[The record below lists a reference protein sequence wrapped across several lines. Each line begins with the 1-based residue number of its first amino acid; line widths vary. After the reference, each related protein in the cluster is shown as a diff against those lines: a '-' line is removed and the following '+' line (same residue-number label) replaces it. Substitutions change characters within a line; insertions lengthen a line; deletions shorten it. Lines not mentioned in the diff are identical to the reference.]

1 MRVSWGVVWLFIF
14 SLAGCPRP
22 VPPSV
27 PELVPPPQEEEDA
40 RPLVLDRVGGT
51 TLLHLYVDGFSELS
65 LQEKMLAYHL
75 VRAAV
80 AGRDI
85 AYDQQHRFALELRW
99 ILNQILSYSGGISD
113 QVLDPIR
120 QYARMFWLNNGPYHG
135 RTRAKTV
142 PGFSRSQW
150 IMSVGTAQAN
160 GGDFKR
166 FGRDL
171 GPVLA
176 RLDKLLFDPS
186 FEPWLTRKGGDEED
200 VLITSFTNYY
210 QDVRGSDL
218 AGFAESFPLNSRLVK
233 ECDRRKRCS
242 LKEEVYRTGTTQGKR
257 RIPPG
262 RYARELGEV
271 IAHLQRAREYALP
284 DQATRIDLL
293 VEYFRTGDPTA
304 FERADIAWLG
314 TDSTVDFI
322 LGFIE
327 TYKDVRGRKGEYEG
341 IVYIK
346 DKKASAL
353 MEGIAG
359 EAAYFEARA
368 PWDSR
373 YRKPD
378 PKVTVASAIQV
389 LVGIGGGGPS
399 MPGGINLPNAQWIRE
414 KHGSRSVLSM
424 NVLSAARRAT
434 SMASLEEFCWP
445 GDLQL
450 VRRWRPGISNAM
462 VALHE
467 VIGHGSGQ
475 VSPELKGDPSEHLKE
490 TYSALEEA
498 RAELMA
504 LYFIGDPR
512 LQEIGITWNADKARE
527 VAFREYLRHAMVML
541 RRVPN
546 GDRLEDDHMRASH
559 LIVQYVLHNEGGAV
573 HETLD
578 GKSYYRL
585 MDVSAM
591 HRKVGELLAEVMR
604 IKAEGDLAAGRA
616 LLAQYGTR
624 IDTSLRDEVVSRAKA
639 AGVPDF
645 VAFHSPSLHTVVQDG
660 NVVDVVLNYDR
671 SFDQTMLEWDLL
683 GP

>member
-1 MRVSWGVVWLFIF
+1 
-14 SLAGCPRP
+14 
-22 VPPSV
+22 
-27 PELVPPPQEEEDA
+27 
-40 RPLVLDRVGGT
+40 
-51 TLLHLYVDGFSELS
+51 
-65 LQEKMLAYHL
+65 
-75 VRAAV
+75 
-80 AGRDI
+80 
-85 AYDQQHRFALELRW
+85 
-99 ILNQILSYSGGISD
+99 
-113 QVLDPIR
+113 
-120 QYARMFWLNNGPYHG
+120 
-135 RTRAKTV
+135 
-142 PGFSRSQW
+142 
-150 IMSVGTAQAN
+150 
-160 GGDFKR
+160 
-166 FGRDL
+166 
-171 GPVLA
+171 
-176 RLDKLLFDPS
+176 
-186 FEPWLTRKGGDEED
+186 
-200 VLITSFTNYY
+200 
-210 QDVRGSDL
+210 
-218 AGFAESFPLNSRLVK
+218 
-233 ECDRRKRCS
+233 
-242 LKEEVYRTGTTQGKR
+242 
-257 RIPPG
+257 
-262 RYARELGEV
+262 
-271 IAHLQRAREYALP
+271 
-284 DQATRIDLL
+284 
-293 VEYFRTGDPTA
+293 
-304 FERADIAWLG
+304 
-314 TDSTVDFI
+314 
-322 LGFIE
+322 
-327 TYKDVRGRKGEYEG
+327 
-341 IVYIK
+341 
-346 DKKASAL
+346 
-353 MEGIAG
+353 
-359 EAAYFEARA
+359 
-368 PWDSR
+368 
-373 YRKPD
+373 
-378 PKVTVASAIQV
+378 
-389 LVGIGGGGPS
+389 
-399 MPGGINLPNAQWIRE
+399 
-414 KHGSRSVLSM
+414 
-424 NVLSAARRAT
+424 
-434 SMASLEEFCWP
+434 
-445 GDLQL
+445 
-450 VRRWRPGISNAM
+450 M